1 MWWHQGE
8 GKKIQKGLR
17 VTLKRQLS
25 VIIVVVLRKHRQL
38 FTAPL
43 PVSHGGSTKHDKR
56 MGRMLS
62 FPRGFFDCLQDVSG
76 NLDHSSAVNVAML
89 FAAATW

>member
-1 MWWHQGE
+1 MVAPRR
-8 GKKIQKGLR
+8 GKKNP
-17 VTLKRQLS
+17 KRAARHPQEAAERHHCRSLAQTS
-25 VIIVVVLRKHRQL
+25 PAI
-38 FTAPL
+38 
-43 PVSHGGSTKHDKR
+43 HGAAASFPWRFHKNDKR

>member
-1 MWWHQGE
+1 LFFDE
-8 GKKIQKGLR
+8 LFNVVAPRRGKKQKGLR

-43 PVSHGGSTKHDKR
+43 PVSHGGSTKTTKEWDE
-56 MGRMLS
+56 
-62 FPRGFFDCLQDVSG
+62 C
-76 NLDHSSAVNVAML
+76 
-89 FAAATW
+89 